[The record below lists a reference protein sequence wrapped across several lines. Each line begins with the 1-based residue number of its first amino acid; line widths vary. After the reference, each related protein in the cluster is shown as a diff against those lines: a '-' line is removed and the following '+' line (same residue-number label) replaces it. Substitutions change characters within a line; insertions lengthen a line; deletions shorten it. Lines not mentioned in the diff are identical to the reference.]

1 MSSRQ
6 KSGSLLEVTIG
17 SWIVVG
23 SLAATAAATGT
34 PVWGLAALA
43 ADQLL
48 KAPKLRDIPSS
59 IKELAEKT
67 SKLKRSPVDMLFKY
81 GKSEV

>member
-1 MSSRQ
+1 M
-6 KSGSLLEVTIG
+6 TIG